1 MDRAPRIAGRNVV
14 ARTLSRRLLAWF
26 DREKRELPWRGTAD
40 PYRIWVSEVMLQQT
54 TFAAV
59 RPRFLQLLERF
70 PNVQSLAAATE
81 DEVLAAW
88 SGLGYYARARNL
100 RRAAIEI
107 VQDHAGVIPGEPR
120 LLRQL
125 PGFGRYMAA
134 AVASLAFGARVP
146 AVEANVERVLSRL
159 FALPDRAGSSAL
171 RDRVT
176 SRARELLP
184 VRRAGEFTAALMD
197 LGQLICTPRRPSC
210 RECPLAGP
218 CEARRRGSPER
229 FPGRLRKPTPVRV
242 SLAAAVAEK
251 GGRFL
256 LVRRRSSWL
265 GGLWEFPSAGAD
277 SPEKARRALAR
288 RLRPLELALLASP
301 PIGRARHTVVNRR
314 IEVALFLAGTVAR
327 NGCQRPRRDARW
339 FLPGELGRAAI
350 PTLTRKIA
358 DAALRSG

>member
-1 MDRAPRIAGRNVV
+1 
-14 ARTLSRRLLAWF
+14 
-26 DREKRELPWRGTAD
+26 
-40 PYRIWVSEVMLQQT
+40 MLQQT

-59 RPRFLQLLERF
+59 RPRFLPFLGRF
-70 PNVQSLAAATE
+70 PDVQSLAAAGE

-107 VQDHAGVIPGEPR
+107 VRDRGGVIPREPSA
-120 LLRQL
+120 LRQL
-125 PGFGRYMAA
+125 PGFGDYMAA
-134 AVASLAFGARVP
+134 AMASLAFGQQIP

-159 FALPDRAGSSAL
+159 FALPGRAGSRAL

-184 VRRAGEFTAALMD
+184 ARRAGEVTAALMD
-197 LGQLICTPRRPSC
+197 LGQLICTSRRPSC
-210 RECPLAGP
+210 PKCPLAGV
-218 CEARRRGSPER
+218 CEARRRGNPER
-229 FPGRLRKPTPVRV
+229 FPGRRPRPSPIRV

-251 GGRFL
+251 DGRLL
-256 LVRRRSSWL
+256 LVRRRSTWL
-265 GGLWEFPSAGAD
+265 EGLWEFPSAEAD

-288 RLRPLELALLASP
+288 RLRPLELALLPSP

-314 IEVALFLAGTVAR
+314 IEVAVFLADPMSR
-327 NGCQRPRRDARW
+327 NMTRRRDASW
-339 FLPGELGRAAI
+339 FLPAELDRAAV

-358 DAALRSG
+358 AAAVRGSGGYLGILPNGITKLPA